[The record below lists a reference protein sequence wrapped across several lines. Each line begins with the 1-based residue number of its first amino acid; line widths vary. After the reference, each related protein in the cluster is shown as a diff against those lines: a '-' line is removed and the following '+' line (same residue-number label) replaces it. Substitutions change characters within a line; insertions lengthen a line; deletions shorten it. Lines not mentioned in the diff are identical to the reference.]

1 MIHLFLNSQPE
12 QAERLLLENNPLSVV
27 SSLVCGHERQ
37 YERHCVLG
45 SKGEPIH
52 ISSSENDISASCLD
66 RPCQKR
72 GESKTDRSPSLET
85 ARPALRLWYCES
97 RDKIGGVLRC
107 GIPVNQGQK
116 DKIIS
121 TTTGLNITG
130 RGFLVPDAHG
140 STSRPGVFAS
150 GDVVLGTRTVVEA
163 VKYSK
168 EVARAMDEYLR
179 SIG

>member
-1 MIHLFLNSQPE
+1 MPHSNAIPDMIHLFLNSQPE

-85 ARPALRLWYCES
+85 ARPALRLWYCWREK
-97 RDKIGGVLRC
+97 RVR
-107 GIPVNQGQK
+107 
-116 DKIIS
+116 
-121 TTTGLNITG
+121 
-130 RGFLVPDAHG
+130 
-140 STSRPGVFAS
+140 
-150 GDVVLGTRTVVEA
+150 GDVF
-163 VKYSK
+163 
-168 EVARAMDEYLR
+168 
-179 SIG
+179 